1 MLTRFFLSIYDYLA
15 THAKLRWGVLLL
27 LTLAALASL
36 FRLQFRED
44 ISDFLPQHE
53 HYTIATNVYQQ
64 FNAADRIFFLFRLRD
79 STQTDPER
87 LVEAIT
93 HLQELGGSA
102 NIAIESLVDFDRIA
116 AVQDFIYEHAPLL
129 LSAEAY
135 TRIQQQISPDSI
147 TQSLVHA
154 KELLSLPSSMLVAQS
169 LERDPLQLFAP
180 LFQTLL
186 STLHT
191 TQFEL
196 YDGFVFS
203 PDEKLALAL
212 THSPYGASESAQN
225 AILLDSIH
233 TLLDRFSASN
243 PDLEVLLTGVPVISV
258 ENAQQIKKDAQLALT
273 LATILILALL
283 FYMLRRVRYL
293 LLILLSLLFGGLIA
307 LAALAWI
314 RSEVSL
320 IVLGISSIM
329 TGIAV
334 NYPLH
339 FLSHLRHKPTP
350 RGVLQDII
358 SPLVIGN
365 ITTVAAFSALIPLA
379 APALRDLGIFATFML
394 VGTILFVILFLP
406 HLCGKQTTGQAIT
419 TYPENDETEY
429 IPRPPRRR
437 WLYLSILFIATLI
450 LGYFSLSTHFNS
462 DLRALNYL
470 SPVQQRVL
478 ANMAALQP
486 PQHDTTQ
493 VYFTVTAATTEAALQ
508 RALTYFLNLWWV
520 DAQTLQQR
528 AQHWNDFLARYSTTF
543 TQVLPAAWE
552 KAGFRPE
559 ALHPYE
565 ALSPDAL
572 DSYPEGLELL
582 RSMNFAQQ
590 LVGSTLVVAQ
600 QLPIAEAEKRIAQFH
615 AADPEHFYAF
625 TPRDMN
631 ETLAQSLADNFNYI
645 GYVSGTLVFLFLWL
659 SFRRLRYA
667 LIAFL
672 PMLVTWLWILGTM
685 HLLGLSFN
693 LVNIILAT
701 FIFGQGDDYSIFMT
715 EGLIYEYSRH
725 RRILAH
731 YKRSILFS
739 AAIMFI
745 GMGSLIL
752 AQHPALRS
760 LGELTVVGMGAV
772 VLLTYLI
779 PPLLFGS
786 SSKKGGMKSVYDTTS

>member
-15 THAKLRWGVLLL
+15 THAKLRWGLLLL

-44 ISDFLPQHE
+44 IADFLPQND

-79 STQTDPER
+79 TTRTEPAR
-87 LVEAIT
+87 LVESIT
-93 HLQELGGSA
+93 HLQELA
-102 NIAIESLVDFDRIA
+102 DTTNIAIESLVDFDRIA
-116 AVQDFIYEHAPLL
+116 EVQDFIYEHAPLL
-129 LSAEAY
+129 LSTDDY
-135 TRIQQQISPDSI
+135 TRIQQQIAPDSI
-147 TQSLVHA
+147 TQSLVRA

-186 STLHT
+186 STLPT

-243 PDLEVLLTGVPVISV
+243 PDVEVLLTGVPVISV

-350 RGVLQDII
+350 RTVLQDII

-419 TYPENDETEY
+419 TYPENDEPEY

-437 WLYLSILFIATLI
+437 WLYLSILFIVTLV
-450 LGYFSLSTHFNS
+450 LGYFSLSTRFNS
-462 DLRALNYL
+462 DIRTLNYL
-470 SPVQQRVL
+470 SPTQQRVL
-478 ANMAALQP
+478 AQMEALRP
-486 PQHDTTQ
+486 KQHDTTQ

-508 RALTYFLNLWWV
+508 RALAYFPNLWWV

-528 AQHWNDFLARYSTTF
+528 AQRWNDFLVRYSTTF
-543 TQVLPAAWE
+543 TQILPTEWK
-552 KAGFRPE
+552 KAGFRTE
-559 ALHPYE
+559 ALQPYE
-565 ALSPDAL
+565 PLTTNVLA
-572 DSYPEGLELL
+572 SYSEGLELL
-582 RSMNFAQQ
+582 KRMNFAQQ
-590 LVGSTLVVAQ
+590 LIDSTLVVAQ
-600 QLPIAEAEKRIAQFH
+600 QLPIAEAEKRIADFH
-615 AADPEHFYAF
+615 TADPEHFYAF

-685 HLLGLSFN
+685 HLIGLSFN

-786 SSKKGGMKSVYDTTS
+786 SSKNGG